1 MTVTFPPSLSK
12 IIAEFGSGGSPKS
25 LSSYV
30 RGGAYVA
37 NTGANAAISTTN
49 AGLKISQFTGASKY
63 VNVTGSVIPTTLSP
77 TSNSVGRTSITTS
90 SATASGANGTGSY
103 TYSWT
108 VAYYSGI
115 SGSGT
120 CSVNS
125 PSSAT
130 SSFVVQGPS
139 AVNDANTDVYHA
151 VCTIS
156 DGTSS
161 TTVTVVITASN
172 TH

>member
-1 MTVTFPPSLSK
+1 MAISSPPSLSK
-12 IIAEFGSGGSPKS
+12 IITEFGSGGSPS
-25 LSSYV
+25 NLSSYY
-30 RGGAYVA
+30 RGGIYVA
-37 NTGANAAISTTN
+37 NTAANAAIATTA

-63 VNVTGSVIPTTLSP
+63 INVTGSVTPTTLSP

-90 SATASGANGTGSY
+90 SVTASGANGTGSY

-108 VAYYSGI
+108 IAYYSGI

-125 PSSAT
+125 PSAAT

-139 AVNDANTDVYHA
+139 AVDDANTDVYHA